1 MRFMNGSDR
10 NQKERNYAIFK
21 KGEII
26 FKEGDLGTEM
36 FVIQKG
42 KVEIKKKIGIE
53 EKVLSTLEKGDFF
66 GEMAI
71 LEGMPRSA
79 TAIAIE
85 DTECIIINE
94 ATFDNMIKQN
104 VEIAVR
110 MLRNLSKNLRQ
121 TTELLDQIAGKTYQ
135 IPSSELLKNEIKRS
149 PFILKSVDWP
159 DINFYIK
166 KDGITFVGRKDPVT
180 EIYPEIDLSNL
191 DPKKSISRRHAK
203 FFIEENKLFVQEEIG
218 TRNGTF
224 LNGKKLEKGKKYEIK
239 PNDKI
244 QFGLVVLVYEKEV

>member
-1 MRFMNGSDR
+1 MKFVKGSDR
-10 NQKERNYAIFK
+10 NQKENNYAIFK

-42 KVEIKKKIGIE
+42 KVEIKKKIGVE

-71 LEGMPRSA
+71 LEGISRSA

-85 DTECIIINE
+85 DTECIVINE

-110 MLRNLSKNLRQ
+110 MLRKLSKNLRK

-135 IPSSELLKNEIKRS
+135 IPRSEVLKDEIRVS
-149 PFILKSVDWP
+149 PFILKSVDFP
-159 DINFYIK
+159 DIKFYIK
-166 KDGITFVGRKDPVT
+166 KDGITLVGRKDPVT
-180 EIYPEIDLSNL
+180 EIYPEVDLSNL
-191 DPKKSISRRHAK
+191 DPQKSVSRRHAK

-218 TRNGTF
+218 THNGTF
-224 LNGKKLEKGKKYEIK
+224 LNSEKLEKGKKYELK
-239 PNDKI
+239 PDDKI
-244 QFGLVVLVYEKEV
+244 QFGLVVLIYEKEV